1 MEISEKLKDLR
12 TFKNLSTYDLAERA
26 GIPQSTISKLENG
39 NRKIDTDILQKIADA
54 MDVPI
59 DIFFQKQSPSEILG
73 KKVTYEKLKEW
84 DDKYTNVVEESKPP
98 YVPNSSL
105 KGAIRTKLIE
115 DKQFKDAE
123 EAMKFILEQPSVM
136 GYGGFDT
143 SKMSDQDIIDF
154 ANELLNIIK
163 MLGPKY
169 NK

>member
-12 TFKNLSTYDLAERA
+12 TFKNLSTYDLAEKA

-73 KKVTYEKLKEW
+73 EPATEEDFKKWDEKSNQLKEE
-84 DDKYTNVVEESKPP
+84 TELFETGEFTTPQ
-98 YVPNSSL
+98 
-105 KGAIRTKLIE
+105 A
-115 DKQFKDAE
+115 
-123 EAMKFILEQPSVM
+123 AMQFILKQPAIM
-136 GYGGFDT
+136 GFGGFDT
-143 SKMSDQDIIDF
+143 NKMTDEEIIEF
-154 ANELLNIIK
+154 ANELLNLLK